1 MFVEGWKTKP
11 PYRSTIDQTQLLTVV
26 SLNGVGTNPSY
37 LNANDHVMIISN
49 QTWDY
54 LSDHYAIQGKKITED
69 ELKPIE
75 QFYSIIKRIEYWK
88 KRASDFVRYD

>member
-26 SLNGVGTNPSY
+26 SLNEVGTNPSY
-37 LNANDHVMIISN
+37 LNANDHVMIISS

-54 LSDHYAIQGKKITED
+54 LSDHYTIQGKKITED

-88 KRASDFVRYD
+88 KRASDFARYE